1 MQLPGS
7 LSQSTLGDLLGNLHR
22 AGVSGTLALRETKG
36 PRAGTIH
43 RIHLLAGLVNA
54 VELAVSEDAETAAN
68 ASEVPAAATDRQ
80 HVLASME
87 LLYHLPDARLS
98 FHVARRRPESPRSLP
113 TSDYL
118 HGRPRHRD
126 AGRGPTPQETAQAI
140 HESKRARALSA
151 LGLPANASLTEAHR
165 AFRMLALKLHPDHHG
180 DVPEAERKAKTARFL
195 SVLSAYQEVVQKAG

>member
-22 AGVSGTLALRETKG
+22 AGVSGTLDLRETKG
-36 PRAGTIH
+36 PRAGTVH

-54 VELAVSEDAETAAN
+54 VELAVAEAAD
-68 ASEVPAAATDRQ
+68 ETTTHAAPPSATERQ

-87 LLYHLPDARLS
+87 LLYNLPDARLS

-113 TSDYL
+113 TEDYL

-126 AGRGPTPQETAQAI
+126 GRRPPSAQETAQAI
-140 HESKRARALSA
+140 HETKRARALAA

-165 AFRMLALKLHPDHHG
+165 AFRLLALKLHPDHHG
-180 DVPEAERKAKTARFL
+180 NAPEEERKAKTARFL